1 MKCARSSR
9 STEGLLKNIEGRW
22 KKRSS
27 RSSCMFQERS
37 ARRGH
42 ARQASHSTTS
52 QQHDRGNP
60 QCEHITPLVNRE
72 VLSNMLVD
80 HNKQ

>member
-1 MKCARSSR
+1 
-9 STEGLLKNIEGRW
+9 
-22 KKRSS
+22 
-27 RSSCMFQERS
+27 MFQERS

-42 ARQASHSTTS
+42 ARQASHSTAS